1 MWSFQ
6 ISSGDPLVTRNASRG
21 RAAPISPVTAMHH
34 FTPSPIFTTAFARLV
49 FGRVRQN
56 LAAYLLG
63 IASERGQ
70 ETAEGIA
77 LGVKITRS
85 RLAGL
90 VAASRETVHATL
102 LEFRRRGPLAVHG
115 RSILLTDP
123 ATQCAL
129 ANDAHVEG
137 R

>member
-1 MWSFQ
+1 
-6 ISSGDPLVTRNASRG
+6 
-21 RAAPISPVTAMHH
+21 MHH
-34 FTPSPIFTTAFARLV
+34 FTPSPILTTAFARLV
-49 FGRVRQN
+49 FGRERQN

-77 LGVKITRS
+77 PGVKITRAK
-85 RLAGL
+85 LASL
-90 VAASRETVHATL
+90 VAASRETVHSTL